1 MLDITDYTSYAEVR
15 STVGMST
22 DTLPDSILELEIYAN
37 TLELAFDSLTIAE
50 TSLNPIKTVFL
61 TLDPNTDSTAY
72 SLTRLFA
79 TYTVALEVA
88 VSLSMR
94 APKTLSDSKVT
105 LGRFSPEATWQDV
118 IEAIKAKLGQIKDD
132 LEDIGSTVEDETTQL
147 FNVVKPDY
155 DPVTGS

>member
-1 MLDITDYTSYAEVR
+1 MLVITDYTSYDEVR

-22 DTLPDSILELEIYAN
+22 DTLPDTTLALEIYAN
-37 TLELAFDSLTIAE
+37 RLELAFDSLTIAQ

-61 TLDPNTDSTAY
+61 ALDPNTDSTAY
-72 SLTRLFA
+72 NLTRLFA

-118 IEAIKAKLGQIKDD
+118 IDAIKAELGQTRED
-132 LEDIGSTVEDETTQL
+132 LEDIGSTTTDDTTQL
-147 FNVVKPDY
+147 FTVVKPAF
-155 DPVTGS
+155 DPVTGA